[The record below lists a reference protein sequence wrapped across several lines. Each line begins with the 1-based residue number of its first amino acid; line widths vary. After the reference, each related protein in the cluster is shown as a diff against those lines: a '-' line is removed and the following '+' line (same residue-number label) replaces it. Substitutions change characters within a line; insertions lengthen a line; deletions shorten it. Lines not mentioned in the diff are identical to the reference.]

1 MCYNKLVVL
10 IKQEILFQEEYTM
23 EAKMEKIDVNIVKF
37 EVKVEAEKFDAALTR
52 AYKKNVKN
60 FNVPGFR
67 KGKVPMNVVKKYYG
81 IEVLLEDA
89 VNFAIEGSYSEVLQ
103 ENSIIPVDYPK
114 IDVVEVGEGKDFVYT
129 AEVTVYPEVELGEY
143 KGLSIEKKTYEV
155 TEEEVSKKLKEMQEK
170 NARVETKEEGTVENG
185 NIAVIDFKGYV
196 DGEAF
201 QGGEGNDYSLE
212 IGSKTFIDTFE
223 EQLVGAKV
231 NDTVEVNVTFP
242 ENYGKE
248 ELNGKPAKFEVTIKE
263 IKVKEL
269 PELDDEFAKE
279 TSEFDTI
286 ADLKADVTKKLEEA
300 NAERAEREFE
310 EAVITAVAGNAKVE
324 IPEVMVEKEVD
335 KMVQNLQQRLQYQ
348 GLSLEQYFQFT
359 GTDEEKMREYMRT
372 NAQTKVKVDL
382 VLEAI
387 EKAEN
392 IEATEEEIKAKAVE
406 VAKMYSASEDEKMVD
421 LLMQSQQAAL
431 RADVITNK
439 TMKLLIENNKQSYI
453 NCQEKFW
460 QLLKYFFN
468 KIK

>member
-1 MCYNKLVVL
+1 
-10 IKQEILFQEEYTM
+10 M
-23 EAKMEKIDVNIVKF
+23 EAKMEKIDVNVVKF
-37 EVKVEAEKFDAALTR
+37 EVKVEANKFNEALTR

-67 KGKVPMNVVKKYYG
+67 KGKVPMNVVKQYYG
-81 IEVLLEDA
+81 VGVLLEDA
-89 VNFAIEGSYSEVLQ
+89 VNFAIDGSYSEVLK
-103 ENSIIPVDYPK
+103 ENNIIPVDYPK
-114 IDVVEVGEGKDFVYT
+114 IGVVEVGEGKDFVYT

-143 KGLSIEKKTYEV
+143 KGLSVEKKTYEV
-155 TEEEVSKKLKEMQEK
+155 TEEEVAKKLKEMQEK
-170 NARVETKEEGTVENG
+170 NARVESKEEGTVENG
-185 NIAVIDFKGYV
+185 NIAVIDFKGFV

-201 QGGEGNDYSLE
+201 QGGEGHDYSLE

-286 ADLKADVTKKLEEA
+286 AELKADITTKLEAA
-300 NAERAEREFE
+300 NAERADREFE
-310 EAVITAVAGNAKVE
+310 EAVINAVAENAKVE
-324 IPEVMVEKEVD
+324 IPAVMVEKEVD

-348 GLSLEQYFQFT
+348 GLNLEQYFQFT
-359 GTDEEKMREYMRT
+359 GTDEEKMREYMRE
-372 NAQTKVKVDL
+372 NAATKVKVDL
-382 VLEAI
+382 VLEAV

-392 IEATEEEIKAKAVE
+392 IDATEEEIKEKAVE
-406 VAKMYSASEDEKMVD
+406 VAKMYSASEDDKMVE

-431 RADVITNK
+431 RSDVITNK
-439 TMKLLIENNKQSYI
+439 AVKFLLENNK
-453 NCQEKFW
+453 
-460 QLLKYFFN
+460 
-468 KIK
+468 

>member
-1 MCYNKLVVL
+1 
-10 IKQEILFQEEYTM
+10 M

-89 VNFAIEGSYSEVLQ
+89 VNFAIEGSYSEVLK
-103 ENSIIPVDYPK
+103 ENNIIPVDYPK
-114 IDVVEVGEGKDFVYT
+114 VDVIEVGEGKEFVYT

-170 NARVETKEEGTVENG
+170 NARIETKEEGTVENG

-201 QGGEGNDYSLE
+201 QGGEGKDYSLE

-286 ADLKADVTKKLEEA
+286 ADLKADVTKKLEDA
-300 NAERAEREFE
+300 NNERAEREFE

-359 GTDEEKMREYMRT
+359 GTDEEKMREYMRA

-439 TMKLLIENNKQSYI
+439 TMKLLLENNK
-453 NCQEKFW
+453 
-460 QLLKYFFN
+460 
-468 KIK
+468 

>member
-1 MCYNKLVVL
+1 
-10 IKQEILFQEEYTM
+10 M

-89 VNFAIEGSYSEVLQ
+89 VNFAIEGSYSEVLK
-103 ENSIIPVDYPK
+103 ENNIIPVDYPK

-406 VAKMYSASEDEKMVD
+406 VAKMDSASEDEKMDD
-421 LLMQSQQAAL
+421 LLMLRQQAAL

-439 TMKLLIENNKQSYI
+439 TMKLLIENNK
-453 NCQEKFW
+453 
-460 QLLKYFFN
+460 
-468 KIK
+468 

>member
-1 MCYNKLVVL
+1 
-10 IKQEILFQEEYTM
+10 M
-23 EAKMEKIDVNIVKF
+23 EAKMEKIDVNIVKI

-89 VNFAIEGSYSEVLQ
+89 VNFAIEGSYSEVLK
-103 ENSIIPVDYPK
+103 ENNIIPVDYPK
-114 IDVVEVGEGKDFVYT
+114 IDVVEVGEGKEFVYT

-170 NARVETKEEGTVENG
+170 NARIETKEEGTVENG

-201 QGGEGNDYSLE
+201 QGGEGKDYSLE

-286 ADLKADVTKKLEEA
+286 ADLKADVTKKLEDA
-300 NAERAEREFE
+300 NNERAEREFE

-335 KMVQNLQQRLQYQ
+335 QMVQNLQQRLQYQ

-359 GTDEEKMREYMRT
+359 GTDEEKMREYMRA

-439 TMKLLIENNKQSYI
+439 TMKLLLENNK
-453 NCQEKFW
+453 
-460 QLLKYFFN
+460 
-468 KIK
+468 

>member
-1 MCYNKLVVL
+1 
-10 IKQEILFQEEYTM
+10 M

-89 VNFAIEGSYSEVLQ
+89 VNFAIEGSYSEVLK
-103 ENSIIPVDYPK
+103 ENNIVPVDYPK

-129 AEVTVYPEVELGEY
+129 AEVTVYPEVELGDY

-201 QGGEGNDYSLE
+201 QGGEGKDYSLE

-279 TSEFDTI
+279 TSEFDNI

-300 NAERAEREFE
+300 NTERSEREFE

-348 GLSLEQYFQFT
+348 GLTLEQYFQFT
-359 GTDEEKMREYMRT
+359 GTDEEKMREYMRA

-392 IEATEEEIKAKAVE
+392 IEATEEEIREKAVE

-421 LLMQSQQAAL
+421 LLMQSQQTAL

-439 TMKLLIENNKQSYI
+439 TIKLLIENNK
-453 NCQEKFW
+453 
-460 QLLKYFFN
+460 
-468 KIK
+468 

>member
-1 MCYNKLVVL
+1 
-10 IKQEILFQEEYTM
+10 M

-89 VNFAIEGSYSEVLQ
+89 VNFAIEGSYSEVLK
-103 ENSIIPVDYPK
+103 ENNIIPVDYPK

-170 NARVETKEEGTVENG
+170 NARIEAKTEGTVENG

-201 QGGEGNDYSLE
+201 QGGEGKDYSLE

-279 TSEFDTI
+279 TSEFDNI
-286 ADLKADVTKKLEEA
+286 ADLKADVTKKLEDA
-300 NAERAEREFE
+300 NNERAEREFE
-310 EAVITAVAGNAKVE
+310 EAVINAVAENAKVE

-359 GTDEEKMREYMRT
+359 GTDQEKMREYMRS

-392 IEATEEEIKAKAVE
+392 IDATEEEIKAKAIE
-406 VAKMYSASEDEKMVD
+406 VAKMYSQSEDEKMID

-439 TMKLLIENNKQSYI
+439 TMKLLLENNK
-453 NCQEKFW
+453 
-460 QLLKYFFN
+460 
-468 KIK
+468 

>member
-1 MCYNKLVVL
+1 
-10 IKQEILFQEEYTM
+10 
-23 EAKMEKIDVNIVKF
+23 
-37 EVKVEAEKFDAALTR
+37 
-52 AYKKNVKN
+52 
-60 FNVPGFR
+60 
-67 KGKVPMNVVKKYYG
+67 MNVVKKYYG

-89 VNFAIEGSYSEVLQ
+89 VNFAIEGSYSEVLK
-103 ENSIIPVDYPK
+103 ENNIIPVDYPK

-439 TMKLLIENNKQSYI
+439 TMKLLIENNK
-453 NCQEKFW
+453 
-460 QLLKYFFN
+460 
-468 KIK
+468 

>member
-1 MCYNKLVVL
+1 
-10 IKQEILFQEEYTM
+10 M
-23 EAKMEKIDVNIVKF
+23 EAKMEKIDVNVVKF
-37 EVKVEAEKFDAALTR
+37 EVKVEANKFNEALTR

-67 KGKVPMNVVKKYYG
+67 KGKVPMNVVKQYYG
-81 IEVLLEDA
+81 VGVLLEDA
-89 VNFAIEGSYSEVLQ
+89 VNFAIDGSYSEVLK
-103 ENSIIPVDYPK
+103 ENNIIPVDYPK

-143 KGLSIEKKTYEV
+143 KGLSVEKKTYEV
-155 TEEEVSKKLKEMQEK
+155 TEEEVAKKLKEMQEK
-170 NARVETKEEGTVENG
+170 NARVESKEEWTVENG
-185 NIAVIDFKGYV
+185 YIAVIDFKGFV

-201 QGGEGNDYSLE
+201 QGGEGHDYSLE

-286 ADLKADVTKKLEEA
+286 AELKADITTKLEAA
-300 NAERAEREFE
+300 NAERADREFE
-310 EAVITAVAGNAKVE
+310 EAVINAVAENAKVE
-324 IPEVMVEKEVD
+324 IPAVMVEKEVD

-348 GLSLEQYFQFT
+348 GLNLEQYFQFT
-359 GTDEEKMREYMRT
+359 GTDEEKMREYMRE
-372 NAQTKVKVDL
+372 NAATKVKVDL
-382 VLEAI
+382 VLEAV

-392 IEATEEEIKAKAVE
+392 IDATEEEIKEKAVE
-406 VAKMYSASEDEKMVD
+406 VAKMYSASEDDKMVE

-431 RADVITNK
+431 RSDVITNK
-439 TMKLLIENNKQSYI
+439 AVKFLLENNK
-453 NCQEKFW
+453 
-460 QLLKYFFN
+460 
-468 KIK
+468 